1 MVGRSNI
8 IGELVRAGES
18 SCPALLEAAGY
29 RALVW
34 LPVRVL
40 SGSVSLQFLLPRK
53 GSLVGTTN
61 ERAGQTFSMS
71 LP

>member
-34 LPVRVL
+34 LPVLTNVQVRLLVCPFHDGFFGILAIVADGKPL
-40 SGSVSLQFLLPRK
+40 STV
-53 GSLVGTTN
+53 
-61 ERAGQTFSMS
+61 
-71 LP
+71 